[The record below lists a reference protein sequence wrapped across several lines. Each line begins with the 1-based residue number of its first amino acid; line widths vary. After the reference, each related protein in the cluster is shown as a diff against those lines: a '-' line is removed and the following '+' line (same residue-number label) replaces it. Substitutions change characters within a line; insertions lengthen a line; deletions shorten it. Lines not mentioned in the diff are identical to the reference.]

1 MELVT
6 GGAGF
11 IGSHLVERLLR
22 EGQDVRVFDNLSSGD
37 PAMLGPHVSEIDFV
51 QGDLRDAG
59 ALHQAA
65 RGVETIFHL
74 GAEPS
79 VQRSVADPQ
88 ACLDINVSGTLNVL
102 LAARDAGVRRVVFAS
117 SCAVYGDDPVMPKR
131 ESMALTPTSPYAASK
146 AAGEHLCRVA
156 SAIYGVEAVSLRFF
170 NVFGP
175 RQRAGSAYAAV
186 IPIFLDRLQRGEQPV
201 IYGDGTQ
208 TRDFVYIDNVLD
220 ANLAAA
226 SAPGASGNAFNV
238 ASGRSVSLLD
248 LVEAIGTIIGRSVEP
263 RFEPSRPGDIV
274 FSEADISAAGDVL
287 GYVPRVDFQDG
298 LRRTID
304 ALALTS
310 SAALRH

>member
-1 MELVT
+1 MDLVT

-22 EGQDVRVFDNLSSGD
+22 EGRDVRVFDNLSSGD
-37 PAMLGPHVSEIDFV
+37 PAMLGPRVADVEFMR
-51 QGDLRDAG
+51 GDLRDAE
-59 ALHQAA
+59 ALRRAA
-65 RGVETIFHL
+65 FGVETIFHL

-79 VQRSVADPQ
+79 VQRSIADPQ

-146 AAGEHLCRVA
+146 AAGEQLCQVA
-156 SAIYGVEAVSLRFF
+156 GAVYGVEAVSLRFF

-175 RQRAGSAYAAV
+175 RQRADSAYAAV
-186 IPIFLDRLQRGEQPV
+186 IPVFLDRLQRGEQPV
-201 IYGDGTQ
+201 IFGDGSQ
-208 TRDFVYIDNVLD
+208 TRDFVYIDNVVD

-226 SAPGASGNAFNV
+226 IAPRAAGKVFNV
-238 ASGRSVSLLD
+238 ASGRSVSLLS
-248 LVEAIGTIIGRSVEP
+248 LVGAIGTIIGRSVEP
-263 RFEPSRPGDIV
+263 RFEPARPGDIV
-274 FSEADISAAGDVL
+274 YSEADITAAREAL
-287 GYVPRVDFQDG
+287 GYTPRIDFQEG

-304 ALALTS
+304 ALALTG
-310 SAALRH
+310 SAALR